1 MKRTRFYF
9 PRCHPFCRSLEVR
22 RSHCRGSLKMIVLP
36 FLLLRSFRCEGC
48 AKRRHNLFFTRA
60 HHEPKTIFAMML
72 EERIIPLNLGLQ
84 MGMRCGRLVSD
95 SQPKLRRMLTWH

>member
-1 MKRTRFYF
+1 
-9 PRCHPFCRSLEVR
+9 
-22 RSHCRGSLKMIVLP
+22 MIVLP

-72 EERIIPLNLGLQ
+72 EERIIPLNLGLE
-84 MGMRCGRLVSD
+84 MGMR
-95 SQPKLRRMLTWH
+95 